1 MTGPTVSEIGEFALI
16 SRLTGLGEDEEARG
30 AARGVP
36 LGPGDDAAVVN
47 APDARVV
54 VCTDMLVEGR
64 HFRLDWSTP
73 GQVGHKAIAQN
84 AADIFAMGARPT
96 AFLVAFGCPAD
107 TPGRTL
113 EQINAGIRAEARSLG
128 APVVGGDLVQSAE
141 ITIAI
146 TALGD
151 LGGRPPV
158 ARSGASP
165 GEVVAVAG
173 RVGHS
178 AAGLAALSAGRAEPA
193 ALIEAHCR
201 PRPPYESGIEAAD
214 AGATAM
220 IDVSDGLCAD
230 LGHIARASD
239 VRIDLDGAALAAPPE
254 LAALGAE
261 LGIDPQ
267 SWMLGGGEDH
277 ALAATFPAGRV
288 PRGWLTVGS
297 VRALDEGPTGDPAAG
312 NAVAAVLVD
321 GRPWAGAKGWQS
333 FD

>member
-16 SRLTGLGEDEEARG
+16 SRLTGGGG

-36 LGPGDDAAVVN
+36 LGPGDDAAVVD

-54 VCTDMLVEGR
+54 ACTDMLVEGR

-73 GQVGHKAIAQN
+73 DQVGHKAIAQN

-96 AFLVAFGCPAD
+96 AFLVALGCPAD
-107 TPGRTL
+107 TPARVL
-113 EQINAGIRAEARSLG
+113 EQINAGIRAEAEGLG
-128 APVVGGDLVQSAE
+128 APVVGGDLVQSAQ

-151 LGGRPPV
+151 LGGRAPV
-158 ARSGASP
+158 VRSGARP
-165 GEVVAVAG
+165 GDVVAVAG
-173 RVGHS
+173 RLGQS
-178 AAGLAALSAGRAEPA
+178 AAGLAALSAGRVEPA
-193 ALIEAHCR
+193 ELIAAHCR
-201 PRPPYESGIEAAD
+201 PRPPYESGIAAAD

-230 LGHIARASD
+230 LGHIARASGL
-239 VRIDLDGAALAAPPE
+239 RIDLDAAALAAPPA
-254 LAALGAE
+254 LVALGAE

-267 SWMLGGGEDH
+267 TWMLGGGEDH
-277 ALAATFPAGRV
+277 ALAATFPAGAA
-288 PRGWLTVGS
+288 PAGWLVVGT
-297 VRALDEGPTGDPAAG
+297 VRAGEP
-312 NAVAAVLVD
+312 AVLVD
-321 GRPWAGAKGWQS
+321 GRQWSGVRGWQS